1 MLYCWR
7 NEHYLLKVEVAEQG
21 DTLKSI
27 LFISP
32 TGDFSN
38 GAEQSIFQLMSY
50 LACEGNHVFN
60 AYPTYSPQAEADYC
74 KTLKNAGVM
83 PLRIPEL
90 RWWPDAP
97 GGDINT
103 PPNAPNDLKAVETI
117 RQIIRENHIDI
128 VITNTVN
135 IYHGALASEAERV
148 RHIWLIH
155 EYPEGE
161 FGYYRNKI
169 KFISSHSDAIFCVV
183 GTAQKTLKHLFKW
196 RSVGSFL
203 PFTNPGESEG
213 EVAPS
218 LMNSKESEAKWTLPS
233 VNSSETKA
241 GSSLSSAS
249 FDKAEIKT
257 GEEAEL
263 IHTDCTTGRVVSIG
277 LLSERKNQLELLR
290 AYDILIKKGASSLKT
305 EGLPEGSRLMS
316 LEPNPQSSDFQNLKL
331 NSQNPDL
338 QNLELVFIGGTE
350 NDNYKQQCD
359 DFIAK
364 NSLTNVSFMGFREN
378 PWAYVSENDLI
389 VLTSKS
395 ETFGCVYTEALMNG
409 IPVIVSNNPGF
420 SLVNSL
426 FGAGKL
432 YPLGQSEALANTIKT
447 VLNNF
452 EAEKELALATAPK
465 VRLAFKPE
473 NAYAEIIAK
482 INCNKKPRRKKHYSS
497 TQLNKLIKPT
507 V

>member
-7 NEHYLLKVEVAEQG
+7 NEHYLLKAEAVKQG

-32 TGDFSN
+32 TGDFPN
-38 GAEQSIFQLMSY
+38 GAEQGVFQLMSY
-50 LACEGNHVFN
+50 LACEDNHVFN
-60 AYPTYSPQAEADYC
+60 AYPSYSPQAEADYC
-74 KTLKNAGVM
+74 KTLKNAGVT

-103 PPNAPNDLKAVETI
+103 PPDAPNDLKAVENI

-135 IYHGALASEAERV
+135 IYHGALASETEQV

-161 FGYYRNKI
+161 FDYYHNKI
-169 KFISSHSDAIFCVV
+169 KFISSHSDAIFCVA
-183 GTAQKTLKHLFKW
+183 GTLQKTLEHLFRW

-203 PFTNPGESEG
+203 PFTNPGEREG
-213 EVAPS
+213 EVTPS

-233 VNSSETKA
+233 VNSSEPKA
-241 GSSLSSAS
+241 KTSISSAS
-249 FDKAEIKT
+249 SDKTEIKT

-263 IHTDCTTGRVVSIG
+263 AHADRTTRRIVSIG

-290 AYDILIKKGASSLKT
+290 AYNILVKKGAS
-305 EGLPEGSRLMS
+305 GLGS
-316 LEPNPQSSDFQNLKL
+316 NFKNA
-331 NSQNPDL
+331 DL

-350 NDNYKQQCD
+350 NNNYKQQCD

-364 NSLTNVSFMGFREN
+364 NSLTNVSFIGFRKN
-378 PWAYVSENDLI
+378 PWAFVSENDLI

-432 YPLGQSEALANTIKT
+432 YPLGQPEALANTIKT

-465 VRLAFKPE
+465 VRSAFKPE
-473 NAYAEIIAK
+473 NAYAEIIAE